1 MMATASLPHLQHN
14 SSSLSIQQL
23 FHGDQQCDRP
33 GCLFQKRSPVQEEG
47 KSFGGPFRLVFLFL
61 SRQRTHP
68 GQHHKRSD
76 RHHKWLNSQWLHLE
90 GKGGEGQ
97 GRGCLTGL
105 GCQKR
110 SFEAGKKVEGRV
122 KYILQGLHR
131 LCEPFGTSV
140 PWTQRVTVV
149 PAGQTYKLI
158 FPTRDQWGILFKKRK
173 KSRLF
178 RCKHNLVSIS
188 VHCFS
193 FLWKLFKLNL
203 LWFSYVTS

>member
-1 MMATASLPHLQHN
+1 MEVEKLQNHTRKPTKRWEPSVFFFFNYLFPRMVACKSSTSTAQFFRRQHPTTAVSRWSTVRPTRPPLSKTLSGARGRKKLWGSF
-14 SSSLSIQQL
+14 SSW
-23 FHGDQQCDRP
+23 
-33 GCLFQKRSPVQEEG
+33 
-47 KSFGGPFRLVFLFL
+47 FLFL

-110 SFEAGKKVEGRV
+110 SFEAGKRVEGRV
-122 KYILQGLHR
+122 KHILQGLHR

-140 PWTQRVTVV
+140 PWNTESDAGASGADTQMVV
-149 PAGQTYKLI
+149 SNEGPM
-158 FPTRDQWGILFKKRK
+158 R
-173 KSRLF
+173 
-178 RCKHNLVSIS
+178 NS
-188 VHCFS
+188 V
-193 FLWKLFKLNL
+193 
-203 LWFSYVTS
+203 